1 MEAYGRRA
9 ARWGCKISSHTRRA
23 MRVNFVVCRIKVW
36 RFLASSL
43 ARPSLRVKGDRPW
56 TSWRV
61 MWPRGPESWT
71 RREIRH
77 NVRCHLA
84 ANRKRLPFFTS
95 FQCSGILQLL
105 CINLHHRVKR
115 WSEVCNITSR
125 PRNDWVL
132 SEWASSTSNPLRQ
145 RRHQDSLMDP
155 FNRMKVSTGGGEIHE
170 CAPQWWWWE
179 EWSRGWKLKL
189 EQLDA
194 TSTLWTKK
202 FAKRSVNDNCWKA
215 ERLDQYWLGSQPW
228 GVSLQRATKEKKSWP
243 VKIAAALPGP
253 LWS

>member
-23 MRVNFVVCRIKVW
+23 MRVNFVVCRINVW

-43 ARPSLRVKGDRPW
+43 ARPSLRVNGDRPW

-84 ANRKRLPFFTS
+84 ANCKRLPFFTS

-105 CINLHHRVKR
+105 CINLHHCVKR
-115 WSEVCNITSR
+115 WSEVCNITLR
-125 PRNDWVL
+125 PRNDWIL
-132 SEWASSTSNPLRQ
+132 SEWASSTTNPLRQ
-145 RRHQDSLMDP
+145 RRQLNGPFQQDEGFYRGENTWMRP
-155 FNRMKVSTGGGEIHE
+155 PVVVMGKVIAWMKTETRTTRRHDDCG
-170 CAPQWWWWE
+170 Q
-179 EWSRGWKLKL
+179 
-189 EQLDA
+189 
-194 TSTLWTKK
+194 
-202 FAKRSVNDNCWKA
+202 
-215 ERLDQYWLGSQPW
+215 
-228 GVSLQRATKEKKSWP
+228 
-243 VKIAAALPGP
+243 KICQAGCKQ
-253 LWS
+253 